1 MSEQRIYLDEKNG
14 LVVETDNCKQDM
26 NGTTTKITGEFTVSA
41 EDVLK
46 LFAIV
51 NKKDVVYPYISNLY
65 YIPREYNGG
74 FIVTHDETIKKVVE
88 ASTKK
93 IQERS
98 KEAVERNIELRKKNN
113 EIVVLRQ
120 KINAYNN
127 SRHWWERKIKID

>member
-1 MSEQRIYLDEKNG
+1 MAEQRIYLDRKNG
-14 LVVETDNCKQDM
+14 LVVETDNGKQDM

-41 EDVLK
+41 EDVVK

-65 YIPREYNGG
+65 RIPREYNDG
-74 FIVTHDETIKKVVE
+74 FIVTHDETIKKIVE
-88 ASTKK
+88 VANKK

-98 KEAVERNIELRKKNN
+98 VEANEAMLKLERKND

-120 KINAYNN
+120 TINDFNKT
-127 SRHWWERKIKID
+127 RHWWERKIKID

>member
-1 MSEQRIYLDEKNG
+1 MSEQRIYFDKKNG
-14 LVVETDNCKQDM
+14 LVVATDNGKQDM
-26 NGTTTKITGEFTVSA
+26 NGTTTKIKGEFTVSA
-41 EDVLK
+41 EDVVK
-46 LFAIV
+46 LFAVV

-88 ASTKK
+88 AVSEKVQK
-93 IQERS
+93 QSI
-98 KEAVERNIELRKKNN
+98 EAIERNKEIREKND